1 MRDILSL
8 QPMLWIAS
16 CRFMEELIRTNNP
29 VTISFVEALM
39 RDAGIGTFVAD
50 QNMSIIEGSIG
61 AIPKRL
67 LVESDRFEQA
77 KRIVKDA
84 GLEHELRSGG

>member
-1 MRDILSL
+1 
-8 QPMLWIAS
+8 
-16 CRFMEELIRTNNP
+16 
-29 VTISFVEALM
+29 M

-67 LVESDRFEQA
+67 LVESDRYEQA